1 MNANNRQLT
10 KQVRRR
16 GGTQKPN
23 RIVRP
28 IYKKLTTKNLCSKR
42 KLFRKRAPACSQ
54 MTATYAS
61 GANFVFLLHF
71 DVPSDQL
78 VN

>member
-10 KQVRRR
+10 EQVRGR
-16 GGTQKPN
+16 GGTQKRN

-28 IYKKLTTKNLCSKR
+28 VYKKLTTKNLYKR
-42 KLFRKRAPACSQ
+42 KLFRKKAPSCSQ

-61 GANFVFLLHF
+61 GANFVFLPHF